1 MSINDYIRE
10 VRICYERFGAICEAT
25 TLYLIKNIVEDYDD
39 FEFHYFKILC
49 DDRRVLLCIEIAKD
63 KKQKI
68 NPDLHGYIFTTR
80 SMHEIERLYIKKNR
94 KLTIEEILKIDY

>member
-1 MSINDYIRE
+1 MSINEYIRE

-25 TLYLIKNIVEDYDD
+25 TSYLIKNMIEDYND
-39 FEFHYFKILC
+39 FEFLYFKVLC
-49 DDRRVLLCIEIAKD
+49 DDRKVLLCIEIAKD

-94 KLTIEEILKIDY
+94 KITIEEILKIDY